1 MAAVQVEDDAVWSL
15 AETAR
20 HFVCST
26 KTVQMLCREQGLPFF
41 MIGRLW
47 RFRRSD
53 VLAWQAAQ
61 IEASKAVA

>member
-1 MAAVQVEDDAVWSL
+1 MSDNEVWSL
-15 AETAR
+15 DDAAQ
-20 HFVCST
+20 HLKCCGKS
-26 KTVQMLCREQGLPFF
+26 VQRLTRERGLPFF